1 MNAMA
6 AAPLLDDVSV
16 DLGKLFIPAELTPLF
31 HTPSYRELTE
41 EQRLRYN
48 QLHALYFNEQI
59 MFFETALGRPILGA
73 LLREA
78 WPDQLA
84 AGLRQFLDD
93 EQRHTEMFR
102 RLNQRSAPRLYAG
115 RDCHFIDIPAAWRAA
130 LRWAVN
136 RPLSFP
142 LFLWLMLL
150 QEERSLFYSKA
161 YLRHQASVEPSFVAA
176 HRLHLVDEARHVH
189 WDEELLDALWRR
201 ARPIVRTVNA
211 RLFAW
216 MMEEFFGTP
225 KRGQLA
231 VLEELVR
238 ELPELRE
245 RQAEMRR
252 QLLTLSRDEAYR
264 SSLYSRQ
271 SVPRTFAR
279 FDRSPEFRVLSI
291 CGYHPQQPQPERVR

>member
-1 MNAMA
+1 MNAVA
-6 AAPLLDDVSV
+6 AAFHLDDVSV
-16 DLGKLFIPAELTPLF
+16 DPGRLFIPAELTPLF
-31 HTPSYRELTE
+31 HTPSYQELTE
-41 EQRLRYN
+41 AQRLRYN

-59 MFFETALGRPILGA
+59 MFFETALGRPLLRA

-78 WPDQLA
+78 WPDRLA
-84 AGLRQFLDD
+84 AGLRQFLED

-102 RLNQRSAPRLYAG
+102 RLNRRSAPGLYDG
-115 RDCHFIDIPAAWRAA
+115 RDYHFIDIPAAWGAV
-130 LRWAVN
+130 LRWTVD

-161 YLRHQASVEPSFVAA
+161 YLRHRTSVEPSFVEA

-189 WDEELLDALWRR
+189 WDEELLDALWLR
-201 ARPIVRTVNA
+201 ARPVVRTGNA
-211 RLFAW
+211 RIFAW

-231 VLEELVR
+231 VLAELVR
-238 ELPELRE
+238 ELPALRE

-252 QLLTLSRDEAYR
+252 QLLSLSRDEAYR

-271 SVPRTFAR
+271 IVPRTFAR
-279 FDRSPEFRVLSI
+279 FDRTPELRGLSL
-291 CGYHPQQPQPERVR
+291 CGYRPQPPQPEGVR